1 MHRGT
6 TPYLRFYID
15 GYDLTGCTVFLTIE
29 QSTGAEMTWK
39 TGDDRFEVA
48 LDEDNPGR
56 TIITA
61 HLTQERTFALRA
73 KLPTRAQVRW
83 IDRDG
88 EAMATEK
95 ASIDVR
101 DVLYQEIIAFE
112 EEG

>member
-1 MHRGT
+1 M
-6 TPYLRFYID
+6 
-15 GYDLTGCTVFLTIE
+15 
-29 QSTGAEMTWK
+29 
-39 TGDDRFEVA
+39 DDN
-48 LDEDNPGR
+48 NPGR
-56 TIITA
+56 TIITV
-61 HLTQERTFALRA
+61 HLTQENSFALRA

-95 ASIDVR
+95 ASIDVK